1 MHVVVVV
8 VKHAQRPGILFNK
21 PCVPRRPSQGIDQSF
36 FSAHHRAPAELRRV
50 LDPQRRNEER
60 GAVDLLCVCVCV
72 LAQQTRAWQKTVCW
86 FLLAIGARVLRQ
98 RATNTRARPHAAYD
112 VPCAR
117 VRIGYGAPR
126 PPEIAD
132 RAWGP
137 PRARRRRGT
146 PPCRSGRP
154 PAPPGPSAAIQ
165 APSAAPDWHRI
176 HKPSP
181 PRVPHR

>member
-1 MHVVVVV
+1 MLKDQVFCSTNRACLVAPP
-8 VKHAQRPGILFNK
+8 KALTNLFLARTIA
-21 PCVPRRPSQGIDQSF
+21 RRPSSAEFWTHSGVTKSAGQSTCC
-36 FSAHHRAPAELRRV
+36 V
-50 LDPQRRNEER
+50 
-60 GAVDLLCVCVCV
+60 CVCVCV
-72 LAQQTRAWQKTVCW
+72 LAQQTRARQKTVCW